1 MKNNYIAIMAGGVGT
16 RFWPAS
22 RSHRPKQFLD
32 ILNIGKSLLQMTF
45 DRAALIVPRE
55 NIVIVSNRRYKDLI
69 IDQIPDI
76 SEDQILLEPSM
87 NNTAPCVLYTALH
100 LNAKNNNGAF
110 AVIPS
115 DHMILDEKSF
125 KEKMITAF
133 NYASSQEA
141 IVTLGIKPTRP
152 DTGYGYI
159 NFQNS
164 ENNVLNVLEF
174 KEKPNATTAQK
185 YLDSGDYL
193 WNAGIFVWSIKTII
207 NSFRKNASD
216 ILSVLSQDLN
226 KFGTPQEQA
235 YIDQVYPH
243 TRNISVD
250 FAILEQ
256 SDNVKTIP
264 SDIGWSDL
272 GTWDSLYNYM
282 EKDVDQN
289 VIQAE
294 KSKMIECGGNLIR
307 VNNSEKLIVAK
318 GLENFIVVDDDDVL
332 IIYPRK
338 SEQEIKSIRNDLPY
352 SDLK

>member
-22 RSHRPKQFLD
+22 RSNRPKQFLD

-45 DRAALIVPRE
+45 DRAALIVPPE
-55 NIVIVSNRRYKDLI
+55 NIVIVSNKKYKDLI
-69 IDQIPDI
+69 INQIP
-76 SEDQILLEPSM
+76 
-87 NNTAPCVLYTALH
+87 H
-100 LNAKNNNGAF
+100 LRAKNNNGAF

-159 NFQNS
+159 NFQKS
-164 ENNVLNVLEF
+164 DTNVLDVLEF

-216 ILSVLSQDLN
+216 ILSVLSEDLN
-226 KFGTPQEQA
+226 KFGTPQEQS

-272 GTWDSLYNYM
+272 GTWDSLYNYL

-307 VNNSEKLIVAK
+307 INNSEKLIVAK